1 MSKNKIKR
9 PEWIPSSL
17 WNRLLYEIWSVMS
30 DTWRLFYRYDILEK
44 IYFYLARQLGKEVVI
59 TGYTIYLPYSNKG
72 SMICIYYTCSQNI
85 KRALEIAVSE
95 NRELVSYHHNL
106 VGDKKDKATI

>member
-1 MSKNKIKR
+1 MSKNKIKS

-17 WNRLLYEIWSVMS
+17 WNRQLYEIWRVMF
-30 DTWRLFYRYDILEK
+30 DAWGLFYRYDILEK
-44 IYFYLARQLGKEVVI
+44 IYFYLSRQLGKEGII

-72 SMICIYYTCSQNI
+72 SIICIDYICAQNI

-95 NRELVSYHHNL
+95 NRELISYHHNL
-106 VGDKKDKATI
+106 VGDKKDKAT